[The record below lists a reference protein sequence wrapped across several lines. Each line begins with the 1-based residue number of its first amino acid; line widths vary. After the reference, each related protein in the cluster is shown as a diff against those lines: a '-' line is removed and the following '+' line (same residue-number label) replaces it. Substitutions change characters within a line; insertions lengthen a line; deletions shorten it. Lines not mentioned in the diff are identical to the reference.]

1 MTVSIPASAIV
12 SVTPNVIDA
21 GGTGLD
27 LSGLVLTNSNRVPFG
42 TVQAFVSP
50 TSVADFFGGSSA
62 EAAFAV
68 RYFAGYDG
76 SPVKPAQ
83 LLFCQYAAVAVP
95 GYLRGASLKGMT
107 LAQLQAIAGT
117 ITLTIDGTA
126 VTSGAIN
133 LSGATSFSNAATI
146 IQTALAHADAHVT
159 AAIATTGI
167 MTVSAVADGALAV
180 GQVITGTNVPAG
192 TTISALGSGTGGTG
206 TYTVS
211 PAPGVAVSS
220 TAITAGATTVA
231 FDSVSN
237 GFVITGG
244 TPGDGFD
251 VSAAA
256 DGAAS
261 TPLKLTAATGAVTSA
276 GGAASTPG
284 GAMDVV
290 VADTQDFAT
299 FTTLFKPATND
310 MVSFA
315 AWNNGKSNRY
325 VYVLWDNNAALTT
338 NDDSATALGL
348 IVAAGYSATLPIYEP
363 VDGAYKAAFAMGW
376 AASIDFTRVNGRTN
390 LAFRSQAGLI
400 AGVTNQQIAE
410 QLIANGCN
418 FYGSYATANDQ
429 FVFFYPGQATGAFDW
444 ADSLIN
450 EIWMTNA
457 FQLALM
463 SLLTSIPSIPY
474 NSQGYALIE
483 AALADPINAA
493 VSFGAIRAGVPLSAL
508 QAAEVNNAAGA
519 RVADTISSRGWYL
532 QVSPASAE
540 VRAARGSPP
549 ITFWYTDGQSV
560 QKINLNSVEVQ

>member
-1 MTVSIPASAIV
+1 LPIRRT
-12 SVTPNVIDA
+12 
-21 GGTGLD
+21 
-27 LSGLVLTNSNRVPFG
+27 
-42 TVQAFVSP
+42 SP
-50 TSVADFFGGSSA
+50 PSPRFSSRRPTIW
-62 EAAFAV
+62 FA
-68 RYFAGYDG
+68 
-76 SPVKPAQ
+76 
-83 LLFCQYAAVAVP
+83 
-95 GYLRGASLKGMT
+95 
-107 LAQLQAIAGT
+107 
-117 ITLTIDGTA
+117 
-126 VTSGAIN
+126 
-133 LSGATSFSNAATI
+133 
-146 IQTALAHADAHVT
+146 
-159 AAIATTGI
+159 
-167 MTVSAVADGALAV
+167 
-180 GQVITGTNVPAG
+180 
-192 TTISALGSGTGGTG
+192 
-206 TYTVS
+206 
-211 PAPGVAVSS
+211 
-220 TAITAGATTVA
+220 
-231 FDSVSN
+231 
-237 GFVITGG
+237 
-244 TPGDGFD
+244 
-251 VSAAA
+251 
-256 DGAAS
+256 
-261 TPLKLTAATGAVTSA
+261 
-276 GGAASTPG
+276 
-284 GAMDVV
+284 
-290 VADTQDFAT
+290 
-299 FTTLFKPATND
+299 
-310 MVSFA
+310 FA

>member
-83 LLFCQYAAVAVP
+83 LLFCQYAAAAVP

-167 MTVSAVADGALAV
+167 MTVSAVADGALAI

-220 TAITAGATTVA
+220 TAITAGATAVT

-244 TPGDGFD
+244 TPGAGFD

-256 DGAAS
+256 DGAAA

-310 MVSFA
+310 MV
-315 AWNNGKSNRY
+315 
-325 VYVLWDNNAALTT
+325 
-338 NDDSATALGL
+338 
-348 IVAAGYSATLPIYEP
+348 
-363 VDGAYKAAFAMGW
+363 
-376 AASIDFTRVNGRTN
+376 
-390 LAFRSQAGLI
+390 
-400 AGVTNQQIAE
+400 
-410 QLIANGCN
+410 C
-418 FYGSYATANDQ
+418 
-429 FVFFYPGQATGAFDW
+429 
-444 ADSLIN
+444 
-450 EIWMTNA
+450 
-457 FQLALM
+457 
-463 SLLTSIPSIPY
+463 
-474 NSQGYALIE
+474 
-483 AALADPINAA
+483 
-493 VSFGAIRAGVPLSAL
+493 
-508 QAAEVNNAAGA
+508 
-519 RVADTISSRGWYL
+519 
-532 QVSPASAE
+532 
-540 VRAARGSPP
+540 VRR
-549 ITFWYTDGQSV
+549 
-560 QKINLNSVEVQ
+560 LE

>member
-83 LLFCQYAAVAVP
+83 LLFCQYAAAAVP

-167 MTVSAVADGALAV
+167 MTVSAVADGALAI

-220 TAITAGATTVA
+220 TAITAGATAVT

-244 TPGDGFD
+244 TPGAGFD

-256 DGAAS
+256 DGAAA
-261 TPLKLTAATGAVTSA
+261 TPLKLTTATGAVTSA

-310 MVSFA
+310 MVLFA

-390 LAFRSQAGLI
+390 LAFRSQSGLI

>member
-83 LLFCQYAAVAVP
+83 LLFCQYAAAAVP

-117 ITLTIDGTA
+117 ITLTIDGA
-126 VTSGAIN
+126 NVTSGAIN

-167 MTVSAVADGALAV
+167 MTVSAVADGALAI

-220 TAITAGATTVA
+220 TAITAGATAVA

-244 TPGDGFD
+244 TPGAGFN

-256 DGAAS
+256 DGAAA

-276 GGAASTPG
+276 GGNASTPG

-310 MVSFA
+310 MVAFA

-390 LAFRSQAGLI
+390 LAFRSQSGLI